1 MSLLPSGFAFSF
13 FTSSLSHISLPQTAI
28 MASEDIKTL
37 ENGPEY
43 QEEDLKSAPPA
54 QIDPFGEEDTA
65 EVKYKTLAWW
75 YVLLL

>member
-1 MSLLPSGFAFSF
+1 
-13 FTSSLSHISLPQTAI
+13 

-43 QEEDLKSAPPA
+43 QEEDVKIAPPA
-54 QIDPFGEEDTA
+54 PIDPFGEEDTA
-65 EVKYKTLAWW
+65 EVKYKTLSWW

>member
-1 MSLLPSGFAFSF
+1 MAF
-13 FTSSLSHISLPQTAI
+13 
-28 MASEDIKTL
+28 EDIKTL

>member
-1 MSLLPSGFAFSF
+1 MSLSPFSLALLHFPSL
-13 FTSSLSHISLPQTAI
+13 TLISLPQTVI
-28 MASEDIKTL
+28 MASQDIKTL

-43 QEEDLKSAPPA
+43 QEEDVKIAPPTP
-54 QIDPFGEEDTA
+54 IDPFGEEDTA